1 MPPERLSDAVERLRH
16 IVATVLELD
25 LAEVPADASFQQD
38 LKLDSLEKV
47 EVAVRI
53 ERAFGRGLADE
64 EFAAVDSVLDAA
76 GLLDAAG
83 PLAPAPTGQEPPAPE
98 EQDLM
103 VTAGPST
110 AGQEPPAAASAPGTA
125 PAAPA
130 SADRAAPRRA
140 AAAPAGTGTGPA
152 PGGTDLVRRLV
163 GRHLA
168 AGHGGRTAYVDP
180 DAGEISYRDL
190 YEAARGYA
198 GALKALGVQPG
209 TRALVVAQDSV
220 ATVVAFLGL
229 WWHGCVP
236 VPVSPLLGEDER
248 DLIAADCAAGVLHL
262 DTAPAGA
269 PEGLVLLTGD
279 EVRAGLRGGGPTT
292 AHRPGLAEAP
302 ALHPA
307 DRAALIQYTSGS
319 TGTPKGVQHSAA
331 GIVAMLDGFGGRLGL
346 RADDVVLSTARMP
359 FGYGFGSSV
368 LCSLD
373 VGATTVLIG
382 GAVDVRVVGAA
393 LRRHRPTV
401 LCSVPRLYAALLD
414 ALRPGDEAVAG
425 LRLCLT
431 AGENCPAD
439 LYLRIQ
445 DTFGAAVVNC
455 FGATEL
461 MHVVVAT
468 PPDRPMPGRMG
479 MPVPGVTATV
489 RDEHGRPVP
498 DGTEGRLHIA
508 GPSVSLGYL
517 NRPDADRVTFADG
530 GAYTGDL
537 VRRDADGGLTHLCRV
552 DDVLNLGGYKVA
564 PAEIEAVVRDVD
576 GVRDCAVVAARD
588 DDGLECAVAF
598 LVTDDADHDTVR
610 RAVRSR
616 IRTGLASYK
625 RPARMEFVDALPTT
639 TTGKVAA
646 HRLREQAK

>member
-1 MPPERLSDAVERLRH
+1 
-16 IVATVLELD
+16 
-25 LAEVPADASFQQD
+25 
-38 LKLDSLEKV
+38 
-47 EVAVRI
+47 
-53 ERAFGRGLADE
+53 
-64 EFAAVDSVLDAA
+64 
-76 GLLDAAG
+76 
-83 PLAPAPTGQEPPAPE
+83 
-98 EQDLM
+98 
-103 VTAGPST
+103 VT
-110 AGQEPPAAASAPGTA
+110 
-125 PAAPA
+125 
-130 SADRAAPRRA
+130 
-140 AAAPAGTGTGPA
+140 

-168 AGHGGRTAYVDP
+168 AGHGGRIAYVDP

-198 GALKALGVQPG
+198 GALKALGVPSG
-209 TRALVVAQDSV
+209 ARAVVVAQDSA
-220 ATVVAFLGL
+220 ATVAAVLGL

-248 DLIAADCAAGVLHL
+248 DLIAADCAARVLHL
-262 DTAPAGA
+262 DTAPARA
-269 PEGLVLLTGD
+269 PENRVLLTGD
-279 EVRAGLRGGGPTT
+279 EVRAGLRGGGPTN
-292 AHRPGLAEAP
+292 AHRPDLAEVP
-302 ALHPA
+302 AVHLA

-331 GIVAMLDGFGGRLGL
+331 GIIAMLDGFGGQVTL
-346 RADDVVLSTARMP
+346 RADDIVLATARMS
-359 FGYGFGSSV
+359 FGYGFGSSL
-368 LCSLD
+368 LCTLD
-373 VGATTVLIG
+373 AGATAVLIS
-382 GAVDVRVVGAA
+382 GAVDLRVVGAA

-414 ALRPGDEAVAG
+414 VLRPGDEAVAA

-431 AGENCPAD
+431 AGENCPAG

-445 DTFGAAVVNC
+445 DTFGAPVVNC

-489 RDEHGRPVP
+489 RDEDGRPVP
-498 DGTEGRLHIA
+498 DGIEGRLHIA

-564 PAEIEAVVRDVD
+564 PAEIEAVMRDAD
-576 GVRDCAVVAARD
+576 GVRDCAVVASLDA
-588 DDGLECAVAF
+588 DGLECAVAF

-616 IRTGLASYK
+616 IRGGLAPYK

-646 HRLREQAK
+646 YRLREQAK